1 MTTRALDDM
10 LDSVLQRRSFNAKG
24 TFVGSS
30 DIDLLQMVELANAA
44 NVHFRR
50 FFPWNTL
57 KKTDTIT
64 MDGSLTYDLASDF
77 DYLVPES
84 AYKTT
89 SAVPVNLPASNE
101 LWGWLGA
108 NSTTSGRTY
117 IGQIIGGQLV
127 LSQEVAAD
135 VITYDYISKHAVD
148 TNAGGATKERFTLDN
163 DVFLLDEEVLLQGID
178 AHWAKA
184 KGFEDAPQSMGQFIQ
199 SMRGWIA
206 HDTGAKTIRPYRVP
220 RRGPWSDAMSW

>member
-1 MTTRALDDM
+1 MSRALDDM
-10 LDSVLQRRSFNAKG
+10 LDSVLLRHSFNAKG

-30 DIDLLQMVELANAA
+30 DIDLLQMVEQANKA
-44 NVHFRR
+44 NIQFRR
-50 FFPWNTL
+50 FYPWRTL

-64 MDGSLTYDLASDF
+64 MDGSLAYDLASDF

-89 SAVPVNLPASNE
+89 SGIPVDLPASDE

-108 NSTTSGRTY
+108 NSNVSGRTY

-127 LSQEVAAD
+127 LAQEVTGD
-135 VITYDYISKHAVD
+135 VITYDYISKHAVQA
-148 TNAGGATKERFTLDN
+148 TGGGSTKERFTADT
-163 DVFLLDEEVLLQGID
+163 DVFLLDEEVFLLGVE
-178 AHWAKA
+178 AHWSKA
-184 KGFEDAPQSMGQFIQ
+184 KGFDDAPQLMGEFKTA
-199 SMRGWIA
+199 MRNWIGN
-206 HDTGAKTIRPYRVP
+206 DSGAKTIRPYRRP